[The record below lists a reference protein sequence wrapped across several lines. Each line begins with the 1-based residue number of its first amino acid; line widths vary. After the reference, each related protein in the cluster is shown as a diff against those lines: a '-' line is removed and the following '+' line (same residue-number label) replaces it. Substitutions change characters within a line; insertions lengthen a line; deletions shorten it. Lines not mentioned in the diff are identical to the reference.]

1 MLSIRLLNISLV
13 LGCIIVTA
21 VLCLTL
27 AVTSSEDALDKT
39 KQSRDTSVKD
49 AFAVGEASVLRSVDE
64 NMNTLGNEALEFLS
78 SFFTS
83 HRLTAQAA
91 LGIFQMPAP
100 GDLEP
105 SWETIYSHRSTMWN
119 MMFTNNMAGLTVLGL
134 TTHDYKVLGISELSG
149 TLLRGPDEYHHL
161 LYLLSNGTAYDN
173 QAWFNG
179 VQGVPAKN
187 RLIATSALPW
197 TGDAHDFPD
206 NVGNVL
212 LGTCTFEFP
221 QAFATNGSV
230 LDRACSLDTL
240 PFADAHSTSWLFPS
254 TKQGPEGMRWSSPV
268 NIGVGGYSIMYIY
281 GIYGHSALTKVGQV
295 YGGVDLRTI
304 TRFVR
309 SIEIGVRS
317 DGGESYGRLYTAVRS
332 FWLTPGTPVTLV
344 AVSHGNAT
352 VDDTVDDN
360 TVALPLAPVNATD
373 PVISETASAIETKL
387 GGYDAVM
394 NATVL
399 QNYTIATNR
408 TPDGEGFYVK
418 VREFYD
424 KFGIDWYVV
433 IIVDREYILGEIVRN
448 TQQTQQ
454 DIATSEKQVDDDQ
467 RKARAIMYVTVGCCA
482 MVMVVLCVVLVVKIT
497 APLLQL
503 ESQMAL
509 VAVMDLKN
517 VDLKEKSSLSEV
529 RGMQESFAVMIANL
543 VEYREYMPASVL
555 VDPKDTDSEDSATY
569 SAARSATHSNGGT
582 HSRMSSG
589 GTTERLVHA
598 AARMA
603 DLRVKKV
610 SLGVLN
616 MKGWLSK
623 PDPVSTHKAY
633 LEVVLYEATARKT
646 IVDEFNG
653 DRVYISGNGARQLN
667 GHSIEMGRVLLTVS
681 RRCEGMGIKVSG
693 VATAGKAQCGNIGC
707 QGLKKYSFVGPLSS
721 WLHMMGLISGRY
733 EEAPVVVDDPFKR
746 DLGTSF
752 LLKIVDRV
760 MYEKLHQH
768 GILLHH
774 LVAESEGVA
783 ENEWMY
789 QLEEGDR
796 SNPFRSHDA
805 VMEAAL
811 KTNYDEAATL
821 LDNVREGSHKEHL
834 KQDVEKL
841 RTGGVGRYLL
851 HLDGL

>member
-240 PFADAHSTSWLFPS
+240 PFADAHGGAYNFPS
-254 TKQGPEGMRWSSPV
+254 AIQGPEGMRWSSPV
-268 NIGVGGYSIMYIY
+268 NIGASGYSVMYIY
-281 GIYGHSALTKVGQV
+281 GIFGHSARAKVGQV
-295 YGGVDLRTI
+295 YGGVDVRAI
-304 TRFVR
+304 KRFFKN
-309 SIEIGVRS
+309 IKIGVRS
-317 DGGESYGRLYTAVRS
+317 DGGESYGRLFTVVRDY
-332 FWLTPGTPVTLV
+332 WLTPGSTSSDLI
-344 AVSHGNAT
+344 AVSHGEST
-352 VDDTVDDN
+352 VNSNGLAV
-360 TVALPLAPVNATD
+360 PLAPVNATD

-555 VDPKDTDSEDSATY
+555 VDPKDTDSEDS
-569 SAARSATHSNGGT
+569 RSATHSNSAT
-582 HSRMSSG
+582 HSRMSAI
-589 GTTERLVHA
+589 TPDRHTA
-598 AARMA
+598 KM
-603 DLRVKKV
+603 DLRTKKV

-811 KTNYDEAATL
+811 KTNYDEAVGL
-821 LDNVREGSHKEHL
+821 LDGVRDGPHKELL
-834 KQDVEKL
+834 KKEIDK
-841 RTGGVGRYLL
+841 RKTGVDRYLVN
-851 HLDGL
+851 LDRL